1 MGIYA
6 RILRDSAY
14 HPEGTALKIYLLRH
28 GRTAWNDEFRYQ
40 GISDTPLSS
49 EGEAEL
55 IPAGFLPDTV
65 YVSPLRRARR
75 TAELLFP
82 GVCQKVIADLAEM
95 NFGVFEG
102 RTAVEMERDS
112 AYRAWVEGGCL
123 GQCPGGEDRASFC
136 ERVCDAFVAL
146 VERTPDAAPLVIV
159 AHGGVQMAV
168 MERFALPEKS
178 YFSWISP
185 KGGGYVL
192 QRDAKLWTERRKLRY
207 LETVRYT
214 QC

>member
-1 MGIYA
+1 M
-6 RILRDSAY
+6 
-14 HPEGTALKIYLLRH
+14 KIYLLRH

-40 GISDTPLSS
+40 GVSDTPLSS
-49 EGEAEL
+49 QGEAEL
-55 IPAGFLPDTV
+55 IPAGFLPDVV

-82 GVCQKVIADLAEM
+82 GVRQEVIADLAEM

-102 RTAVEMERDS
+102 RTAAEMERDS
-112 AYRAWVEGGCL
+112 AYRAWVDGGCL
-123 GQCPGGEDRASFC
+123 GQCPGGESRTAFC
-136 ERVCDAFVAL
+136 ERVCEAFAAL
-146 VERTPDAAPLVIV
+146 VERTPDAAPLAIV
-159 AHGGVQMAV
+159 AHAGVQMAV

-178 YFSWISP
+178 YFSWMSP

-192 QRDAKLWTERRKLRY
+192 QRNAELWAEHRKLRY
-207 LETVRYT
+207 LETVRYA

>member
-1 MGIYA
+1 M
-6 RILRDSAY
+6 
-14 HPEGTALKIYLLRH
+14 KIYLLRH

-40 GISDTPLSS
+40 GISDTPLSP

-55 IPAGFLPDTV
+55 IPAGFLPDVV
-65 YVSPLRRARR
+65 YVSPLRRARQ

-82 GVCQKVIADLAEM
+82 GVRQEVIADLAEM

-102 RTAVEMERDS
+102 RTAAEMERDS
-112 AYRAWVEGGCL
+112 AYRAWVDGGCL
-123 GQCPGGEDRASFC
+123 GQCPGGESRTEFC
-136 ERVCDAFVAL
+136 ERVCDAFAAL
-146 VERTPDAAPLVIV
+146 VERTPDAAPLAIV

-178 YFSWISP
+178 YFSWMSP

-192 QRDAKLWTERRKLRY
+192 QRNAELWAKHRKLRY
-207 LETVRYT
+207 LETVRYA

>member
-1 MGIYA
+1 M
-6 RILRDSAY
+6 
-14 HPEGTALKIYLLRH
+14 KIYLLRH

-40 GISDTPLSS
+40 GISDTPLSP

-55 IPAGFLPDTV
+55 IPAGFLPQSV

-82 GVCQKVIADLAEM
+82 GVRQEVIADLAEM

-102 RTAVEMERDS
+102 RD
-112 AYRAWVEGGCL
+112 GGCL
-123 GQCPGGEDRASFC
+123 EQCPGGESRMAFC
-136 ERVCDAFVAL
+136 ERVCDAFAAL

-178 YFSWISP
+178 YFSWMSP

-192 QRDAKLWTERRKLRY
+192 QRNAELWAKHRKLRY
-207 LETVRYT
+207 LETVRYA